1 MRHKIFVIM
10 LCLLPLTAAAQQA
23 DQRAATLINQADWF
37 TLRNEFPSLR
47 DSMQYDF
54 LRLMAESMLNYH
66 FGQDTEAV
74 ANIAEL
80 LNHHQAELG
89 TATSLSMNYLR
100 LSILGRMGQYAEAAD
115 GAKSVI
121 DQLAGLGADELLI
134 PAIHIYNTY
143 APMRAYPAPQL
154 VRSAQDVVVPF
165 NRVVVND
172 VKREEWMRTGKIQ
185 RRDSLLSVPVAIHGK
200 TYPFIFDTGASQ
212 TMIALRKVQELGLPI
227 LTDTLT
233 IGSADGQEKICS
245 YAFIDSLS
253 VGGITYRNM
262 MALVGTDTTL
272 AHHTQKL
279 DFILGV
285 DFIRA
290 VGEVQIDM
298 DKREMLF
305 PAKPTP
311 RPATGSNIY
320 LEQVPYLHASKDGRP
335 LLFCFDTGCAGATLS
350 SNYYQKFSDEVK
362 ATATPD
368 TITTMGYGT
377 IDTHEVLYL
386 PSVSFAINDT
396 PVTIREI
403 HLDPTATGNTDGRM
417 GTALLRLFRRITI
430 NMQEMFIEFSDK

>member
-1 MRHKIFVIM
+1 MKHTFFVIM
-10 LCLLPLTAAAQQA
+10 LYLLPLTAAAQQA

-37 TLRNEFPSLR
+37 TLRDEFPSLR

-100 LSILGRMGQYAEAAD
+100 MSILGRMGQYAEAAD

-121 DQLAGLGADELLI
+121 DQLAGLGADELLV
-134 PAIHIYNTY
+134 PAIRIYNTY

-154 VRSAQDVVVPF
+154 VRSAQDVAVPF

-172 VKREEWMRTGKIQ
+172 VKREERMRTGKIQ

-403 HLDPTATGNTDGRM
+403 HLDPTATDNTDGRM

-430 NMQEMFIEFSDK
+430 NMQEMFVEFSDK

>member
-1 MRHKIFVIM
+1 MKHTFFVIM

-37 TLRNEFPSLR
+37 TLRGEFPSLR

-80 LNHHQAELG
+80 LNHHQEELG

-121 DQLAGLGADELLI
+121 DQLAGLGADELLA
-134 PAIHIYNTY
+134 PAIHLYNTY

-154 VRSAQDVVVPF
+154 VRSAQDVAVPF

-172 VKREEWMRTGKIQ
+172 VTREERMRTGKIQ

-298 DKREMLF
+298 DKQEMLF

-311 RPATGSNIY
+311 RPVTGSNIY
-320 LEQVPYLHASKDGRP
+320 LEQVPYLYASKDGRP
-335 LLFCFDTGCAGATLS
+335 LLFCLDTGCAGATLS

-386 PSVSFAINDT
+386 PSVSFAINDMS
-396 PVTIREI
+396 VTIREI

-430 NMQEMFIEFSDK
+430 NMQDMFVEF

>member
-1 MRHKIFVIM
+1 M
-10 LCLLPLTAAAQQA
+10 LYLLPLTAAAQQA

-37 TLRNEFPSLR
+37 TLWDEFPSLR

-80 LNHHQAELG
+80 LNHHQEELG

-121 DQLAGLGADELLI
+121 DQLAGQGADELLV
-134 PAIHIYNTY
+134 PAIRIYNIY

-290 VGEVQIDM
+290 VGEVQINM

-320 LEQVPYLHASKDGRP
+320 LEQVPYLRASKDGRP

-386 PSVSFAINDT
+386 PSVSFAINDMS
-396 PVTIREI
+396 VTIREI

-430 NMQEMFIEFSDK
+430 NMQEMFVEFSDK

>member
-37 TLRNEFPSLR
+37 TLRDEFPSLR

-66 FGQDTEAV
+66 FGHDTEAA
-74 ANIAEL
+74 ANITEL
-80 LNHHQAELG
+80 LNNHQAELG

-121 DQLAGLGADELLI
+121 DQLAGLGADELLA
-134 PAIHIYNTY
+134 PAIHLYNTY
-143 APMRAYPAPQL
+143 APMRVYPAPQL
-154 VRSAQDVVVPF
+154 VRSVQDVAVPF

-368 TITTMGYGT
+368 TITAMGYGT

-403 HLDPTATGNTDGRM
+403 HLDPTARDNTDGRM
-417 GTALLRLFRRITI
+417 GTALLRRFRRITI

>member
-1 MRHKIFVIM
+1 MKHTFFVIM

-37 TLRNEFPSLR
+37 TLNDEFPSLR

-66 FGQDTEAV
+66 FGRDTKAV

-80 LNHHQAELG
+80 LNHHQEELG

-121 DQLAGLGADELLI
+121 DQLAGLGADKLLV
-134 PAIHIYNTY
+134 PAIHLYNTY

-165 NRVVVND
+165 NRVIVND
-172 VKREEWMRTGKIQ
+172 VKREDWMRTGKIQ
-185 RRDSLLSVPVAIHGK
+185 RRDSLLSIPVAIHGK

-285 DFIRA
+285 DFISA

-320 LEQVPYLHASKDGRP
+320 LDHVPYLRASKDGIP

-368 TITTMGYGT
+368 TINTMGYGT
-377 IDTHEVLYL
+377 IGTHEVLYL

-403 HLDPTATGNTDGRM
+403 HLDPTATDNTDGRM

-430 NMQEMFIEFSDK
+430 NMQDMFVEF

>member
-80 LNHHQAELG
+80 LNHHQEELD

-121 DQLAGLGADELLI
+121 DQLAGQGADELLA
-134 PAIHIYNTY
+134 PAIHLYNTY

-154 VRSAQDVVVPF
+154 VRSVQDVAVPF

-172 VKREEWMRTGKIQ
+172 VKHEEWMRTGKIQ

-403 HLDPTATGNTDGRM
+403 HLDPTATDNTDGRM
-417 GTALLRLFRRITI
+417 GTALLRRFRRITI

>member
-1 MRHKIFVIM
+1 M
-10 LCLLPLTAAAQQA
+10 LYLLPLTAAAQQA

-37 TLRNEFPSLR
+37 TLRGEFPSLR

-80 LNHHQAELG
+80 LNHHQEELG

-121 DQLAGLGADELLI
+121 DQLAGLGADELLA
-134 PAIHIYNTY
+134 PAIHLYNTY
-143 APMRAYPAPQL
+143 APMRVYPAPQL
-154 VRSAQDVVVPF
+154 VRSAQDVAVPF
-165 NRVVVND
+165 NCVVIDD

-298 DKREMLF
+298 DKRKMLF

-311 RPATGSNIY
+311 RPVTGSNIY

-350 SNYYQKFSDEVK
+350 NNYYQKFSDEVK

-403 HLDPTATGNTDGRM
+403 HLDPTATDNTDGRM
-417 GTALLRLFRRITI
+417 GTALLCLFRRITI

>member
-1 MRHKIFVIM
+1 M
-10 LCLLPLTAAAQQA
+10 LYLLPLTAAAQQA

-37 TLRNEFPSLR
+37 TLRDEFPSLR

-100 LSILGRMGQYAEAAD
+100 MSILGRMGQYAEAAD

-121 DQLAGLGADELLI
+121 DQLAGLGADELLV
-134 PAIHIYNTY
+134 PAIRIYNTY

-154 VRSAQDVVVPF
+154 VRSAQDVAVPF

-172 VKREEWMRTGKIQ
+172 VKREERMRTGKIQ

-403 HLDPTATGNTDGRM
+403 HLDPTATDNTDGRM

-430 NMQEMFIEFSDK
+430 NMQEMFVEFSDK

>member
-1 MRHKIFVIM
+1 MKHTFFVIM

-37 TLRNEFPSLR
+37 TLRDEFPSLR

-66 FGQDTEAV
+66 FGRDTEAV
-74 ANIAEL
+74 ADITGL
-80 LNHHQAELG
+80 LNHHQEELG

-121 DQLAGLGADELLI
+121 DQLAGQGADELLV
-134 PAIHIYNTY
+134 PAIRIYNIY

-154 VRSAQDVVVPF
+154 VRSAQDVAVPF

-272 AHHTQKL
+272 ARHTQKL

-311 RPATGSNIY
+311 RPVTGSNIY
-320 LEQVPYLHASKDGRP
+320 LDHVPYLRASKDGRP

-362 ATATPD
+362 TTATPD

-386 PSVSFAINDT
+386 PSVSLAITDMS
-396 PVTIREI
+396 VTIREI

-430 NMQEMFIEFSDK
+430 NMQEMFVEFSDK

>member
-1 MRHKIFVIM
+1 MRHTFFVIM
-10 LCLLPLTAAAQQA
+10 LYLLPLTTAAQQA

-37 TLRNEFPSLR
+37 TLRDEFPSLR

-66 FGQDTEAV
+66 FGRDTEAV

-80 LNHHQAELG
+80 LNHHQEELG

-100 LSILGRMGQYAEAAD
+100 LSILGRMGQYAETAD

-121 DQLAGLGADELLI
+121 DQLAGHGADELLAL
-134 PAIHIYNTY
+134 AIHIHKTY

-172 VKREEWMRTGKIQ
+172 VKREEWMHTGKIQ

-272 AHHTQKL
+272 ALQTQKL

-311 RPATGSNIY
+311 RPVTGSNIY
-320 LEQVPYLHASKDGRP
+320 LDHVPYLRASKDGRP

-386 PSVSFAINDT
+386 PSVSFAINDI

-403 HLDPTATGNTDGRM
+403 HLDPTATGNADGRM

>member
-1 MRHKIFVIM
+1 M
-10 LCLLPLTAAAQQA
+10 LYLLPLTAAAQQA

-37 TLRNEFPSLR
+37 TLRDEFPSLR

-80 LNHHQAELG
+80 LNHHQEELG

-121 DQLAGLGADELLI
+121 DQLAGLGADELLA
-134 PAIHIYNTY
+134 PAIHLYNIY

-172 VKREEWMRTGKIQ
+172 VKREEWMRTGKLQ

-403 HLDPTATGNTDGRM
+403 HLDPTATDNTDGRM
-417 GTALLRLFRRITI
+417 GTALLRRFRRITI
-430 NMQEMFIEFSDK
+430 NMQEMFVEFSDK

>member
-37 TLRNEFPSLR
+37 TLRDEFPLLR

-74 ANIAEL
+74 ANITGL
-80 LNHHQAELG
+80 LSHHQAELG

-121 DQLAGLGADELLI
+121 DQLAGLGADELLA
-134 PAIHIYNTY
+134 PAIHLYNTY

-154 VRSAQDVVVPF
+154 VRSVQDVAVPF

-172 VKREEWMRTGKIQ
+172 VKREEWMRTDKIQ

-320 LEQVPYLHASKDGRP
+320 LDHVPYLRASKDGRP
-335 LLFCFDTGCAGATLS
+335 MLFCFDTGCAGATLS

-386 PSVSFAINDT
+386 PSVSFAINDMS
-396 PVTIREI
+396 VTIREI

-430 NMQEMFIEFSDK
+430 NMQEMFVEFSDK

>member
-1 MRHKIFVIM
+1 M
-10 LCLLPLTAAAQQA
+10 LYLLPLTAAAQQA

-37 TLRNEFPSLR
+37 TLRDEFPSLR

-100 LSILGRMGQYAEAAD
+100 LGILGRMGQYAEAAD

-121 DQLAGLGADELLI
+121 DQLAGQGADELLV
-134 PAIHIYNTY
+134 PAIRIYNIYT
-143 APMRAYPAPQL
+143 PMRAYPAPQL

-350 SNYYQKFSDEVK
+350 NNYYQKFSDEVK

-386 PSVSFAINDT
+386 PSVSFAINDMS
-396 PVTIREI
+396 VTIREI

-417 GTALLRLFRRITI
+417 GTALLCLFRRITI

>member
-1 MRHKIFVIM
+1 MKHTFFVIM

-37 TLRNEFPSLR
+37 TLRDEFPSLR

-66 FGQDTEAV
+66 FGRDTEAV

-80 LNHHQAELG
+80 LNHHQEELG

-121 DQLAGLGADELLI
+121 DQLAGLGADELLA
-134 PAIHIYNTY
+134 PAIHLYNTY

-154 VRSAQDVVVPF
+154 VRSAQDVAVPF

-185 RRDSLLSVPVAIHGK
+185 RRDSLLSIPVAIHGN

-290 VGEVQIDM
+290 VGEVQINM

-311 RPATGSNIY
+311 RPAMGSNIY
-320 LEQVPYLHASKDGRP
+320 LEQVPYLRASKDGRP

-386 PSVSFAINDT
+386 PSVSFAINDI

>member
-1 MRHKIFVIM
+1 M
-10 LCLLPLTAAAQQA
+10 LYLLPLTAAAQQA

-37 TLRNEFPSLR
+37 TLRDEFPLLR

-74 ANIAEL
+74 ANITGL
-80 LNHHQAELG
+80 LSHHQAELG

-121 DQLAGLGADELLI
+121 DQLAGLGADELLA
-134 PAIHIYNTY
+134 PAIHLYNTY

-154 VRSAQDVVVPF
+154 VRSVQDVAVPF

-172 VKREEWMRTGKIQ
+172 VKREEWMRTDKIQ

-320 LEQVPYLHASKDGRP
+320 LDHVPYLRASKDGRP

-386 PSVSFAINDT
+386 PSVSFAINDMS
-396 PVTIREI
+396 VTIREI

-430 NMQEMFIEFSDK
+430 NMQEMFVEFSDK